1 MKSEKKIKKKS
12 KLKLG
17 PGFKQFLWKTGIF
30 VILFGLIQLS
40 LILLQKAI
48 MPTEYYFLADVDIGK
63 ALLLTAMIFFF
74 LTRENLKLL
83 RKYSFELK
91 TTLIFNILSIISFV
105 GYNVLKGF
113 LSHNP
118 IYAVENILLFY
129 PLKELTLIL
138 GTIFL
143 FIAIF
148 GIRFTKDFVKNFKKQ
163 IGITIIVFI
172 LALFLIVEFQR
183 LWVYFS
189 YAVSKM
195 VYWLLNLTFDAVL
208 SFTTGGTPQLGILN
222 NFVVSIGKP
231 CSGVDS
237 MLMFIFLYVFIAGF
251 DWKVFNKKKLA
262 VMFIPGVIS
271 VFLLNIIRIYLLI
284 TIGAFVSESFAI
296 GFFHTNAS
304 MILFLGYFV
313 LFWGLLYK
321 WMKR

>member
-1 MKSEKKIKKKS
+1 MKIKEKSDS
-12 KLKLG
+12 KLKMKLE

-30 VILFGLIQLS
+30 VVLFGIIQLV
-40 LILLQKAI
+40 LILLQQVILPAK
-48 MPTEYYFLADVDIGK
+48 YYFIADVDIGK

-74 LTRENLKLL
+74 LTKDKLKELNKYSLKL
-83 RKYSFELK
+83 KSII
-91 TTLIFNILSIISFV
+91 IFGILSALSFL
-105 GYNVLKGF
+105 GYDLLKGF
-113 LSHNP
+113 LANNA
-118 IYAVENILLFY
+118 IYAIEKIWIFF

-143 FIAIF
+143 FIAVF
-148 GIRFTKDFVKNFKKQ
+148 GIKFTKYFIKKFKKE
-163 IGITIIVFI
+163 IWISLGIFIV
-172 LALFLIVEFQR
+172 ALFLIIEFQK

-189 YAVSKM
+189 YAVAKS
-195 VYWLLNLTFDAVL
+195 VYFLLNLTFD
-208 SFTTGGTPQLGILN
+208 TTLNLIGSTPSLGITN
-222 NFVVSIGKP
+222 NFVVNIGKP

-251 DWKVFNKKKLA
+251 DWKLFNKKKLLI
-262 VMFIPGVIS
+262 MFIPGVIS

-304 MILFLGYFV
+304 MILFLGYFI